1 MQIIVDRYGG
11 YFRDVFNIAKAASV
25 DGMVTYE
32 ELAWLSRSAQKTKV
46 IIEVGSWAGRS
57 TRALA
62 DNMPDNAVLYAVDTF
77 DGSAAERDSRMR
89 VAREMDGDHV
99 CFSFTKNL
107 WDHIEK
113 GRVCPIRMNGRNAA
127 RLLRE
132 QGVKANLIFI
142 DAGHMYEEVKE
153 DIQNFLPLLSNDGV
167 ICGHD
172 FNQPVWPDVTRAVL
186 EELPQA
192 ECAPG
197 TTIWFIHSL
206 HASVQ
211 RE

>member
-1 MQIIVDRYGG
+1 MQIIVDRYDG

-25 DGMVTYE
+25 DGMMSHG
-32 ELAWLSRSAQKTKV
+32 ELAWLSRSAQKTRV

-57 TRALA
+57 ARALA
-62 DNMPDNAVLYAVDTF
+62 DNMPDNAVLYAIDTF
-77 DGSAAERDSRMR
+77 DGSADEKDSGMR

-113 GRVCPIRMNGRNAA
+113 GRVHPIRMNGRNAA

-153 DIQNFLPLLSNDGV
+153 DIQNFLPLLSKDGV